1 MDLTFWL
8 KSTSHT
14 SFLAL
19 ASVDWPDVQR
29 QAAEFLRAH
38 PSVRVASLTRSER
51 TLIPGA
57 ATAWSVL
64 HYYKASAQI
73 RFVP

>member
-1 MDLTFWL
+1 VDLTFWL
-8 KSTSHT
+8 KSKSTSHT

-29 QAAEFLRAH
+29 QAAEFLH

-51 TLIPGA
+51 TVIPGA